1 MLSRVADSIYWLNR
15 YIERAENTARVIDVN
30 LHLALDTPGAGRER
44 WEPVVSTTGD
54 RAMFEEHFAEYA
66 RENVIRFLVFDP
78 DNPNS
83 ILSCLYKARENARS
97 IREIISS
104 EMWEA
109 VNTFYLLVR
118 AQAFGDH
125 EAMIATPHAFLQ
137 RCKLSSHTFAGV
149 MEATMSHG
157 EAWNFGRLGRFV
169 ERADKTSRILDVKY
183 FVLLPDPS
191 YVGSPLDN
199 IQWAALLRSASALE
213 MYRKRHGRIDPAR
226 VAEFLVLDREFP
238 RAMRYC
244 LVCAEESLRAIS
256 GSPQATFQN
265 PAERHLGRLR
275 AELDYGHIE
284 EIVAG
289 GVHEFCDDFQGRL
302 NRVGKAI
309 SDTFFAAEPLAG
321 AVAPSGS
328 EMAG

>member
-15 YIERAENTARVIDVN
+15 YIERAENVARVIDVN

-54 RAMFEEHFAEYA
+54 RDIFVEHFGDYT

-78 DNPNS
+78 DNTNS

-97 IREIISS
+97 IREVVSS

-125 EAMIATPHAFLQ
+125 ETMIATPHAFLE
-137 RCKLSSHTFAGV
+137 RCKVSSHTFAGV

-213 MYRKRHGRIDPAR
+213 MYRKRHGRIDPTR

-238 RAMRYC
+238 RAMRHC

-265 PAERHLGRLR
+265 PAEQRLGRLR
-275 AELDYGHIE
+275 ATLDYARID
-284 EIVAG
+284 EIVAEG
-289 GVHEFCDDFQGRL
+289 LHEFCDDFQAQL
-302 NRVGKAI
+302 NGLGEAI
-309 SDTFFAAEPLAG
+309 SETFFAAEPLPG
-321 AVAPSGS
+321 GTVSS